1 MQDVSQDAGGCISV
15 PRAVTSLL
23 MAFRNSTAHQGC
35 PPPRHKARY
44 LNTILATMHG
54 GGLQKGG
61 HAHFKL
67 GRGGRESEAQGTAAP
82 NWPRKHPVSFL
93 QLQDSAIKAAS
104 DSALIHIFAFFFSV
118 VCSSNKATCTL
129 LPHDLF
135 PCSCTRAQVLL
146 PPTSPSSSAAWHLFL
161 LRAGLRTP
169 SLTPSLSYVHFRM
182 KLMRYQ
188 CWWQAV
194 PGFSNADI
202 VFIHSQPS
210 SSTSTLQLSRSN
222 FSNKWECFLKKT

>member
-1 MQDVSQDAGGCISV
+1 MGEVCKREGTL
-15 PRAVTSLL
+15 TS
-23 MAFRNSTAHQGC
+23 NWEEE
-35 PPPRHKARY
+35 
-44 LNTILATMHG
+44 
-54 GGLQKGG
+54 
-61 HAHFKL
+61 
-67 GRGGRESEAQGTAAP
+67 GGRARHRVQQHQTDQGSTQSLSCSSRTARLKLQVIQL
-82 NWPRKHPVSFL
+82 WYMFL
-93 QLQDSAIKAAS
+93 L
-104 DSALIHIFAFFFSV
+104 FFFSV
-118 VCSSNKATCTL
+118 VYSSNKATCTL
-129 LPHDLF
+129 LPHGLF
-135 PCSCTRAQVLL
+135 LSSCIRAQVLL